1 VVLRPLAD
9 PVGDMQIPG
18 HTFLITG
25 GSSGLG
31 AGCARL
37 LASLGGNVVIADL
50 NEEAGAR
57 LAAELAARAAVA
69 KTDVTDEA
77 QVQAA
82 IDLAISRFG
91 RLDGVISCA
100 GILGAAR
107 IASKTGPH
115 DLQLFAR
122 VVHVNLISTFNVL
135 RLAAAAMTTNPP
147 AADGE
152 RGVIINTS
160 SVAAFEGQI
169 GQAAY
174 SASKGGVASLTL
186 PAARE
191 LARFG
196 IRVVAIAPGM
206 FDTAMM
212 AAAPDEVR
220 RSLTDQ
226 IPFPPR
232 PGRPEEFA
240 SLVREIIEN
249 PLLNGSVIR
258 LDGGLRMGAK

>member
-1 VVLRPLAD
+1 MKVAA
-9 PVGDMQIPG
+9 

-25 GSSGLG
+25 SGSGLG
-31 AGCARL
+31 AAGARM
-37 LASLGGNVVIADL
+37 LASLGGHVVISDV
-50 NEEAGAR
+50 NEEVGSR
-57 LAAELAARAAVA
+57 IAAEIGPAAAFA
-69 KTDVTDEA
+69 KTDVTDES

-82 IDLAISRFG
+82 IDLAVSRFG
-91 RLDGVISCA
+91 RLDGVVSCA

-107 IASKTGPH
+107 IAGKSGPH
-115 DLQLFAR
+115 DLSLFAR
-122 VVHVNLISTFNVL
+122 VVNVNLIGTFNVL
-135 RLAAAAMTTNPP
+135 RLATAAMTANPP
-147 AADGE
+147 GDDGE

-174 SASKGGVASLTL
+174 AASKGGVASLTL

-191 LARFG
+191 LGRFG
-196 IRVVAIAPGM
+196 IRVVAIAPGV

-212 AAAPDEVR
+212 LAAPDEVR
-220 RSLTDQ
+220 QSLVVQ
-226 IPFPPR
+226 IPFPQR

-249 PLLNGSVIR
+249 RQLNGSVIR
-258 LDGGLRMGAK
+258 LDGALRMGPK

>member
-1 VVLRPLAD
+1 
-9 PVGDMQIPG
+9 MQIANY
-18 HTFLITG
+18 TFWITG

-31 AGCARL
+31 AASARL
-37 LASLGGNVVIADL
+37 VASLGGHVVIGDL
-50 NEEAGAR
+50 NEEAGNR
-57 LAAELAARAAVA
+57 IAAEIGAAAAFA
-69 KTDVTDEA
+69 KTDVTDET

-82 IDLAISRFG
+82 IDLAVSRFG
-91 RLDGVISCA
+91 RLDGVVSCA

-107 IASKTGPH
+107 IAGKSGPH
-115 DLQLFAR
+115 DLALFAR
-122 VVHVNLISTFNVL
+122 VVNVNLIGTFNVL
-135 RLAAAAMTTNPP
+135 RLATAAMTANPP
-147 AADGE
+147 GDDGE

-160 SVAAFEGQI
+160 SIAAFEGQI

-174 SASKGGVASLTL
+174 AASKGGVASLTL

-196 IRVVAIAPGM
+196 IRVVAIAPGV

-212 AAAPDEVR
+212 SAAPDEVR
-220 RSLTDQ
+220 RSLVDQ

-249 PLLNGSVIR
+249 RQLNGSVIR
-258 LDGGLRMGAK
+258 LDGALRMGPK

>member
-1 VVLRPLAD
+1 
-9 PVGDMQIPG
+9 MQIPG
-18 HTFLITG
+18 HNFLITG
-25 GSSGLG
+25 GCSGLG
-31 AGCARL
+31 AACARL
-37 LASLGGNVVIADL
+37 LTAHGANVVVADL
-50 NEEAGAR
+50 NDEAGAGVK
-57 LAAELAARAAVA
+57 LELGDSAEFA
-69 KTDVTDEA
+69 KTDVTSEA
-77 QVQAA
+77 EVRSA
-82 IDLAISRFG
+82 IELAVSHFG
-91 RLDGVISCA
+91 RLDGVVSCA

-107 IASKTGPH
+107 IADKNGPH
-115 DLQLFAR
+115 DLQLFER
-122 VVHVNLISTFNVL
+122 IVHVNLIGTFNVL
-135 RLAAAAMTTNPP
+135 RLAAAAMATNPP

-174 SASKGGVASLTL
+174 AASKGGVASLTL

-191 LARFG
+191 LARSG

-206 FDTAMM
+206 FETAMM
-212 AAAPDEVR
+212 SAAPDEVR
-220 RSLTDQ
+220 RSLIDQ

-232 PGRPEEFA
+232 PGHPEEFA

-249 PLLNGSVIR
+249 PMLNGSVIR